1 MCTISGNQRLTING
15 ICENI
20 IIFLDKCGGFVLK
33 WLIHKNF
40 QQWKKKMLMFILY
53 WRCICLHIFS
63 IPKFIHWFSWC
74 KRKFVGPLQK
84 RNMFFIKGFL
94 EILKDF
100 VRQYAQ
106 PKRNMMKSYLIQETI
121 TKFRDMIGD
130 LDEYAPQVW
139 K

>member
-1 MCTISGNQRLTING
+1 
-15 ICENI
+15 
-20 IIFLDKCGGFVLK
+20 
-33 WLIHKNF
+33 
-40 QQWKKKMLMFILY
+40 
-53 WRCICLHIFS
+53 
-63 IPKFIHWFSWC
+63 
-74 KRKFVGPLQK
+74 
-84 RNMFFIKGFL
+84 MFFIKGFL